1 MDWIIKIQAAW
12 RGKFYRMRYIKRR
25 DERRKKSTHFLVQD
39 QLETLSKRKVIELR
53 LFFDCNE
60 AEL

>member
-1 MDWIIKIQAAW
+1 
-12 RGKFYRMRYIKRR
+12 MRYIKRR